1 MNEHSFYSVDRLL
14 EFGMSMAV
22 AQQMVK
28 SMNDMMANMHIPG
41 SMNHSRTFDQS
52 NPNNIFYAIIDGKQE
67 GPFSETEFAGL
78 ITSKKVVKETYV
90 WKPGMID
97 WQLAEKIP
105 SVLQIVAITPPKFN
119 GKPKGTCNEN

>member
-14 EFGMSMAV
+14 EFGMSMAI

-41 SMNHSRTFDQS
+41 SMNYSRPFEQS
-52 NPNNIFYAIIDGKQE
+52 NPNNIFYVIIDGKQE
-67 GPFSETEFAGL
+67 GPFSETEFARL
-78 ITSKKVVKETYV
+78 VTSKKVVKETYV

-97 WQLAEKIP
+97 WQLAGTIP
-105 SVLQIVAITPPKFN
+105 PVLQIVAITPPPFN
-119 GKPKGTCNEN
+119 EKLKGA

>member
-1 MNEHSFYSVDRLL
+1 MNENSFYSVDRLL

-28 SMNDMMANMHIPG
+28 SMNEMMANMHIPG
-41 SMNHSRTFDQS
+41 SMNHSQPFEQS
-52 NPNNIFYAIIDGKQE
+52 TPDNIFYAIIDGKQE
-67 GPFSETEFAGL
+67 GPFSETEFARL
-78 ITSKKVVKETYV
+78 IAGKKVVKETYV

-97 WQLAEKIP
+97 WQLAGKIP

-119 GKPKGTCNEN
+119 EKPKGVQSEN

>member
-1 MNEHSFYSVDRLL
+1 MENMNENSFYSLDRLL

-22 AQQMVK
+22 AQQMIK
-28 SMNDMMANMHIPG
+28 SMNEMMANMHIPG
-41 SMNHSRTFDQS
+41 SMNHSRFFEQS

-67 GPFSETEFAGL
+67 GPFSETEFARL
-78 ITSKKVVKETYV
+78 IANKKVVKETYV

-105 SVLQIVAITPPKFN
+105 SVVQIVAITPPKFS
-119 GKPKGTCNEN
+119 GETKGA

>member
-1 MNEHSFYSVDRLL
+1 MNENSFYSVDRLL
-14 EFGMSMAV
+14 EFGMSMAI

-41 SMNHSRTFDQS
+41 SMNLRPFEQG
-52 NPNNIFYAIIDGKQE
+52 NPNIFYAVIDGKQE
-67 GPFSETEFAGL
+67 GPFSETEFSRLIAG
-78 ITSKKVVKETYV
+78 KKVVKETYV

-105 SVLQIVAITPPKFN
+105 SVLQIAAITPPAFN
-119 GKPKGTCNEN
+119 EKLKGVKNEN

>member
-1 MNEHSFYSVDRLL
+1 MNENSFYSVDRLL

-28 SMNDMMANMHIPG
+28 SMNDTMANMHIPG
-41 SMNHSRTFDQS
+41 FMNYSQPFERS

-67 GPFSETEFAGL
+67 GPFSETEFARL
-78 ITSKKVVKETYV
+78 ISSKKVVKETYV

-105 SVLQIVAITPPKFN
+105 SVLQIAAITPPQFN
-119 GKPKGTCNEN
+119 EETKRSSK

>member
-1 MNEHSFYSVDRLL
+1 MDNMNEYSFYSVDRLL
-14 EFGMSMAV
+14 EFGMSMAI

-41 SMNHSRTFDQS
+41 FMNFSRPSEQN

-67 GPFSETEFAGL
+67 GPFSETEFARL
-78 ITSKKVVKETYV
+78 ITNKKVVKETYV
-90 WKPGMID
+90 WKPGMTN

-105 SVLQIVAITPPKFN
+105 SVLQIVAVTPPKFDE
-119 GKPKGTCNEN
+119 KSKGT

>member
-1 MNEHSFYSVDRLL
+1 MNENSFYSVDRLI

-41 SMNHSRTFDQS
+41 SMNHSRPFEQS
-52 NPNNIFYAIIDGKQE
+52 NPNNIFYAVIDGEQE
-67 GPFSETEFAGL
+67 GPFSEAEFAGL
-78 ITSKKVVKETYV
+78 IASQKVVKETYV

-97 WQLAEKIP
+97 WQFAGEIP

-119 GKPKGTCNEN
+119 EKPKGAQDEN

>member
-1 MNEHSFYSVDRLL
+1 MNENNFYSVDRLL
-14 EFGMSMAV
+14 EFGMSMAI

-41 SMNHSRTFDQS
+41 SINHLRPFEQN
-52 NPNNIFYAIIDGKQE
+52 NPNTIFYAIIDGKQE
-67 GPFSETEFAGL
+67 GPFSETEFARL

-105 SVLQIVAITPPKFN
+105 SVLQLVAITPPKFN
-119 GKPKGTCNEN
+119 EGLKGVRNEN